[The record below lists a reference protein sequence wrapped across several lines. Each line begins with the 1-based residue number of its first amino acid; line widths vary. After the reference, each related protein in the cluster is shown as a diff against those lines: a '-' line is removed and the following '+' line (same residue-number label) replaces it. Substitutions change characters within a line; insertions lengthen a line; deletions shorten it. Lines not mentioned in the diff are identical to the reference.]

1 MPEKPTILIVDDAPE
16 NLSVLSGRLLP
27 EYGVR
32 VAISGAR
39 APQIA
44 ASAPIPDLI
53 LLDVMMPGLD
63 GYAVIKHLK
72 ADPTTRDIPVVF
84 VTALIGNED
93 EDRGLALAAVDYTS
107 KPIRPAIV
115 LARARS
121 HLELRQVSS
130 SDRHTTASATGT
142 SGSMPRWR
150 VAAVVS
156 AIRSSSPPARASAER
171 MHRTTSLSS
180 IPRAS
185 PCSAT
190 RAPTPTGGRSASS
203 RSPCLAGKSYCCL
216 SHKPDV
222 RNPCNSLWAFQCRDR
237 RACDP

>member
-121 HLELRQVSS
+121 HLELRQAH
-130 SDRHTTASATGT
+130 DRLRDRNIGLNAEVT
-142 SGSMPRWR
+142 R
-150 VAAVVS
+150 
-156 AIRSSSPPARASAER
+156 RSSRQRDQILLSASEGICGTDAQGNIAFINPAGVAMLGYA
-171 MHRTTSLSS
+171 
-180 IPRAS
+180 
-185 PCSAT
+185 

-222 RNPCNSLWAFQCRDR
+222 RNP
-237 RACDP
+237 